1 VDSEEFEA
9 VLDAVRTFV
18 RDKAVPAEWEIEES
32 DRIPD
37 SLRQTAAEMGL
48 YGYALP
54 EEHGGLGMTMR
65 EQVILIQELGWT
77 TPALRSMVSTNNGI
91 AGQVLVNAGTDAQK
105 QSFLPELASGRQIA
119 AFALTESEAG
129 SDPSGIRTRA
139 TRDGDSYILN
149 GSKRYISNALA
160 ADFFVVFARTS
171 GQPGSTDG
179 ISVFI
184 TPSDSAGLSVG
195 PKDRKMGQRGSETAE
210 VYFDNVKV
218 PRELLLGEEGRGFS
232 VAMSSLAQGRLHVAA
247 MSVGMARRLVHESL
261 FHATTTRQGGTK
273 IADFQLVAA
282 LLADCQTET
291 MAGEALVMQAAH
303 AWDEETDRRMAPSAA
318 KLFCSEMV
326 DRVADRAVQ
335 IHGGAGYMREMPV
348 ERFYR
353 DSRLFRLYEGT
364 SEIQRLI
371 IAKQMVKAFCQ

>member
-1 VDSEEFEA
+1 MDSEQFED

-18 RDKAVPAEWEIEES
+18 RDKVVPAEREIEES

-37 SLRQTAAEMGL
+37 SLRQLAADMGL

-65 EQVILIQELGWT
+65 EQVLLIQELGWT

-91 AGQVLVNAGTDAQK
+91 AGQVLANVGTEAQK
-105 QSFLPELASGRQIA
+105 QAFLPELSSGRQVA

-139 TRDGDSYILN
+139 TREGDYYILN
-149 GSKRYISNALA
+149 GSKRYISNAPV
-160 ADFFVVFARTS
+160 ADTFVVFARTS
-171 GQPGSTDG
+171 GQVGATDG

-184 TPSDSAGLSVG
+184 TPRDSAGLSIG
-195 PKDRKMGQRGSETAE
+195 PKDCKMGQRGSETAE
-210 VYFDNVKV
+210 VYLDSVRV
-218 PRELLLGEEGRGFS
+218 PSDHLLGEEGHGFS

-247 MSVGMARRLVHESL
+247 MSVGMARRLIHESL
-261 FHATTTRQGGTK
+261 LHATTTRQGGTK
-273 IADFQLVAA
+273 IAEFQLVAA

-291 MAGEALVMQAAH
+291 MAAEALVMQAAH
-303 AWDEETDRRMAPSAA
+303 AWDTGTDRRMAPAAA

-371 IAKQMVKAFCQ
+371 IAKQMIKAFEG